1 MIRQEG
7 GGEGMTAPVA
17 VAAPRQ
23 RVRLWRG
30 FLGIAAALTLLG
42 IAAGYERAPLL
53 RAAADL
59 WVVSDPPA
67 PADVV
72 AVFGGGLEVG
82 PFAAAAYYRDGL
94 VKKILVSN
102 ARESPAE
109 QLGVLLTHAAANRAV
124 LLKLGV
130 PAEAIESFGYNLR
143 NTHDEALA
151 LRDWATQH
159 DIRRIIVPTEIFAAR
174 RLRWMLH
181 HVFGEKAT
189 VLVPALDPPE
199 YRDDDWWQDEGG
211 IISFQNEVLKYF
223 YYRLKY

>member
-1 MIRQEG
+1 
-7 GGEGMTAPVA
+7 MTAPLTVS
-17 VAAPRQ
+17 APRR

-30 FLGIAAALTLLG
+30 LLGMAAALTLLG

-59 WVVSDPPA
+59 WIVSDPPA
-67 PADVV
+67 LADVV
-72 AVFGGGLEVG
+72 AVFGGGVEVR
-82 PFAAAAYYRDGL
+82 PFAAAAYYREGL

-102 ARESPAE
+102 ERESQGG
-109 QLGVLLTHAAANRAV
+109 QLGVPFTNAAANRTV

-130 PAEAIESFGYNLR
+130 PAEAIESFGDNLE

-151 LRDWATQH
+151 LRDWARQH
-159 DIRRIIVPTEIFAAR
+159 NIRRIIVPTEIFTAR
-174 RLRWMLH
+174 RLRWTLH
-181 HVFGEKAT
+181 HVFGGDAT

-199 YRDDDWWQDEGG
+199 YREDEWWQDELGVV
-211 IISFQNEVLKYF
+211 SFRNEVLKYI